1 MGHDRVGCHAVITKV
16 GRIVPVVVVLFAA
29 VPALAQA
36 PNAALVLKGQGLFKE
51 QGCYGCHTVGKFG
64 TQGIAADLSHVGA
77 KHDVGY
83 LTKWLKDPASQR
95 PTAHMPK
102 IGLSD
107 DEAKALAAYL
117 GSLK

>member
-1 MGHDRVGCHAVITKV
+1 MMRGERVGRPAAMTRVW
-16 GRIVPVVVVLFAA
+16 RIVPVVVVLLAA
-29 VPALAQA
+29 APALAQD
-36 PNAALVLKGQGLFKE
+36 AALVLRGEGLFKE

-64 TQGIAADLSHVGA
+64 TQGIAPDLSHVGG

-83 LTKWLKDPASQR
+83 LTKWLEDPASQR

-107 DEAKALAAYL
+107 AEAKALAAYL

>member
-1 MGHDRVGCHAVITKV
+1 MRRERVGRWAVMTRV
-16 GRIVPVVVVLFAA
+16 GRIVPVVVLLFTAA
-29 VPALAQA
+29 PALAQD
-36 PNAALVLKGQGLFKE
+36 AALVLRGERLFTE

-64 TQGIAADLSHVGA
+64 TQGIAPDLSHVGG

-107 DEAKALAAYL
+107 AEAKALAAYL
-117 GSLK
+117 GSLR